1 MLSTKTTTRASNP
14 GPWPSSC
21 KTHNLM
27 QRTEHLVL
35 WLEVALAIPY
45 LASQLLTL
53 PLPHFSLQVPTT
65 QTLKACQ
72 FSRSSSWM
80 SPSPT
85 ANFLQTLGSQTSHPL
100 ARVVPSHQLRS
111 VPYPQMLL
119 PFRTQSPFPVFFLQ
133 KLRTPRAL
141 NPNLLVPSPTLSF
154 TSTLLQTRNS
164 LKPVMPRGRPE

>member
-1 MLSTKTTTRASNP
+1 MPRKGLPWARRSGPLQVERGIMLSTKTTTRASNP

-45 LASQLLTL
+45 LASQLLTR

-65 QTLKACQ
+65 ETLKACQ

-85 ANFLQTLGSQTSHPL
+85 ANFLQTLGSQTSQPWPVLCLHISSGQCHIHRCFSPSEP
-100 ARVVPSHQLRS
+100 RVLS
-111 VPYPQMLL
+111 
-119 PFRTQSPFPVFFLQ
+119 QS
-133 KLRTPRAL
+133 
-141 NPNLLVPSPTLSF
+141 SSF
-154 TSTLLQTRNS
+154 RNS
-164 LKPVMPRGRPE
+164 GLPEH